1 MADIKNEPEQ
11 LEAPD
16 DPANEQPLVSHLIEL
31 RNRIVK
37 AAISILIVFA
47 CMSPFMKQI
56 FDYLSRPLMV
66 ALPQG
71 VKLLATGVVA
81 PFMVPLKVTLFAA
94 FVVALPYVLYQL
106 WAYIAPALY
115 RREKRLA
122 LPVIIS
128 SVVMFAVGMAYCY
141 FIVFGMVFK
150 FIAGFSPDSVNFAP
164 DIDSYFSFVLTMF
177 FAFGITFEVPILVVV
192 LNRVGVASYE
202 KLVKARPFIIVG
214 AFVLAAIFTPPDV
227 LSQLLLAIPLVVLF
241 EAKRTG
247 RTRTVFCRFFCVR
260 RDVFFAGEKGRKRRK
275 PDNLEIVRLSELWWE
290 RRDSNSGPTD

>member
-177 FAFGITFEVPILVVV
+177 FAFGITFEVPILS
-192 LNRVGVASYE
+192 LIHISE
-202 KLVKARPFIIVG
+202 PTRPY
-214 AFVLAAIFTPPDV
+214 
-227 LSQLLLAIPLVVLF
+227 
-241 EAKRTG
+241 
-247 RTRTVFCRFFCVR
+247 
-260 RDVFFAGEKGRKRRK
+260 
-275 PDNLEIVRLSELWWE
+275 
-290 RRDSNSGPTD
+290 